1 MKDDKEPPVILVVD
15 DEPTA
20 RMTVEALLMPEGYE
34 LHFASSAIEMLEV
47 VNSIKPDVILL
58 DVMMPGMTGFEA
70 CRRLKADAKLRHVP
84 IILLTALADVV
95 NLVKGL
101 EAGADE
107 FLSKPVNGSELRA
120 RVRSMLRIKQQYDD
134 LQAMV
139 KVREELTHMTVH
151 DLRTPLS
158 TVGLYADLVRRHLL
172 QPEKVESLA
181 DTISSQVN
189 RLQGLVNEILIMA
202 KNEGGQLALSQQPV
216 DVCAF
221 LQKVQCDHIA
231 SAELKD
237 VSLVVESAENL
248 PTVDLDVALFRRV
261 IDNLLSNA
269 FKFTPTGSRVV
280 VTVAACA
287 DSDIPHL
294 KFTVGD
300 EGSGIPLEHRERVF
314 DRFAV
319 VEMKDQD
326 VPQLGLGLAFCKMV
340 VDAHGGNIFVESN
353 EPQGARFVM
362 CMPLNGEAPAAVP
375 AQADPEQM
383 II

>member
-1 MKDDKEPPVILVVD
+1 MDEDIKLPVVLVVD

-20 RMTVEALLMPEGYE
+20 RMTVEALLMVEQYE
-34 LHFASSAIEMLEV
+34 MHFASSAIEMLQIV
-47 VNSIKPDVILL
+47 GGIKPDVILL

-70 CRRLKADAKLRHVP
+70 CSRLKADPKLKHVP

-120 RVRSMLRIKQQYDD
+120 RVRSMLRIKQQYDE

-139 KVREELTHMTVH
+139 QVREELTHMTVH
-151 DLRTPLS
+151 DLRTPLT
-158 TVGLYADLVRRHLL
+158 TVALYADLVRRNQEH
-172 QPEKVESLA
+172 PEKVESLA
-181 DTISSQVN
+181 DTISLQIN

-202 KNEGGQLALSQQPV
+202 KNDGGQLSLNQTPV
-216 DVCAF
+216 NVTEF
-221 LQKVQCDHIA
+221 LEKVRCDHIA

-237 VSLVVESAENL
+237 VSLVVDTCYGLAPVEI
-248 PTVDLDVALFRRV
+248 DKALFRRV

-269 FKFTPTGSRVV
+269 FKFTPTGSCVKIGV
-280 VTVAACA
+280 KGCY
-287 DSDIPHL
+287 DSEKPHL
-294 KFTVGD
+294 EFTVCD
-300 EGSGIPLEHRERVF
+300 EGVGIPNEHHERVF

-319 VEMKDQD
+319 VEMRDQD

-340 VDAHGGNIFVESN
+340 VDAHGGNIRVEN
-353 EPQGARFVM
+353 NYPAGARFVM
-362 CMPLNGEAPAAVP
+362 CLPAAL
-375 AQADPEQM
+375 
-383 II
+383 